1 MKMIVGLGNPGPRY
15 ARNRHNIGFQVLEL
29 LARRHEVSLSRSKF
43 NALYG
48 EGWIVCP
55 RGLER
60 ASTAGDAPLRQR
72 VLLARP
78 LTFMNRS
85 GSAAAP
91 MARYFAVEPQDIF
104 VIYDEL
110 DLPSGKLRLRPFGGA
125 GGHKGMKSLIQQLG
139 TDRFPRARVGIGR
152 PPTPMDPA
160 AYVLQD
166 FSEDEE
172 VEFGPLRAQVAD
184 AAESWLFQGI
194 DIAMSRFNG

>member
-15 ARNRHNIGFQVLEL
+15 ARNRHNIGFQVLDR
-29 LARRHEVSLSRSKF
+29 LASRHAVQLSRSKF

-48 EGWIVCP
+48 EGWIVRP
-55 RGLER
+55 RGLKR
-60 ASTAGDAPLRQR
+60 AATACDSPPRQK

-85 GSAAAP
+85 GTAVASL
-91 MARYFAVEPQDIF
+91 ARYFAVEAQNIF

-125 GGHKGMKSLIQQLG
+125 GGHNGMKSLIQQLG
-139 TDRFPRARVGIGR
+139 TERFPRARVGIGR
-152 PPTPMDPA
+152 PPALMDPA

-166 FSEDEE
+166 FSEEE
-172 VEFGPLRAQVAD
+172 ESEFGPLRSRIAD
-184 AAESWLFQGI
+184 AVESWLFQGI
-194 DIAMSRFNG
+194 DIAMNCFNG